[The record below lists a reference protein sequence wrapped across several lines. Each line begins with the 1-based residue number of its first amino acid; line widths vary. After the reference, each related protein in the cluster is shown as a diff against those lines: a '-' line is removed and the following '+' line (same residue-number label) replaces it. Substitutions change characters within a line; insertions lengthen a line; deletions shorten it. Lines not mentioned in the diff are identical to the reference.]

1 MTTLFPMKP
10 NHLAAPFLK
19 WAGGKRQLVPELKKH
34 LPGVKGIKTYIE
46 PFVGGGAMLFALQPS
61 RAVINDSNPELINA
75 YQTIKDSPQAL
86 MDALKR
92 HPNTSEH
99 YYEVRELDRNESFAT
114 MPAVDRAARFI
125 FLNKTCFNGLF
136 RVNTQGFFNVPY
148 GYYKNPQ
155 YQEYAKIMAVSS
167 YLNKADVCIENADY
181 AMTAQFAGKGAFFYL
196 DPPYAPVAETPSFTG
211 YTVGGFSKNEQTRLR
226 DFCISLAEKGALFM
240 LSNSNCPLIHELY
253 KDFNIHIVTAQRYIA
268 AQAEKRGL
276 VEEVVVTNYS

>member
-1 MTTLFPMKP
+1 MNP

-34 LPGVKGIKTYIE
+34 LPDDQDIKTYIE

-99 YYEVRELDRNESFAT
+99 YYEVRELDRSESYAA
-114 MPAVDRAARFI
+114 MPPVERAARFI

-136 RVNTQGFFNVPY
+136 RVNAQGFFNVPY

-155 YQEYAKIMAVSS
+155 YQEYSKIMAVST
-167 YLNKADVCIENADY
+167 YLKRNDITISMGDY
-181 AMTAQFAGKGAFFYL
+181 ARTLACAKKGAFFYL
-196 DPPYAPVAETPSFTG
+196 DPPYAPVSQTSNFTG
-211 YTVGGFSKNEQTRLR
+211 YTPSGFSTEEQARLR
-226 DFCISLAEKGALFM
+226 NFCRELDKKGARFM
-240 LSNSNCPLIHELY
+240 LSNSNSPLIRELY
-253 KDFNIHIVTAQRYIA
+253 NEFNIWLVTAQRHIA
-268 AQAEKRGL
+268 AQAKRRGI
-276 VEEVVVTNYS
+276 VDEVVVTNY